1 MESFVNQVYHF
12 SRFDIIPIY
21 VFDGAPP
28 KEKQDVLDNRKE
40 HKAKIQQRVEELEA
54 QISDYILD
62 VKENSNEGFKTEQIP
77 DAPVAA

>member
-1 MESFVNQVYHF
+1 MYSGKFLESFVNQVYHF

-40 HKAKIQQRVEELEA
+40 HKAKIQQRVEDLEA
-54 QISDYILD
+54 QIQKLTLD
-62 VKENSNEGFKTEQIP
+62 RKIYVKN
-77 DAPVAA
+77 